1 MAKKHKIKAG
11 GKAIG
16 KGLMSAA
23 GFLAKRSAV
32 YGVGA
37 QIVEEYLEEHWD
49 YAKEHWYAAP
59 LATLALAASNAV
71 IKNEA
76 GRKGLAGAAGYSAAL
91 RYKVYQF
98 QNGKRDTS
106 PLHNM
111 NYAPK
116 ADGAAGKPGAQG
128 YDDDAGLRQ
137 DAGLFN

>member
-23 GFLAKRSAV
+23 GFLAKRSSV

-49 YAKEHWYAAP
+49 YAKTHWWAAP
-59 LATLALAASNAV
+59 AATLALAASNAV

-111 NYAPK
+111 DYK
-116 ADGAAGKPGAQG
+116 DGAAPAAPAAGAQG
-128 YDDDAGLRQ
+128 YEDAGLRE